1 MKKIAKVA
9 AIVLLGLFLITGLT
23 ACKAK
28 YELSFNTNCE
38 STIQS
43 ITVSEGE
50 ECVLPIP
57 EREGYSFEGW
67 YTDEKFSGE
76 AVEKITTNADT
87 VFYAKWAK
95 LYTLT
100 LDTDNGV
107 LAEKTFSL
115 KAGENIS
122 EFLKDKTPVKEN
134 VIFGA
139 WFNGSKMITDKT
151 VMPSADLT
159 LKAKYKAEYTVEI
172 FKQKVDSDDYEKETI
187 TDYAFIGESL
197 TLSDEYEGFNEI
209 DNENSVTTRTIS
221 ENSGENLF
229 RRYFERKRMLISF
242 RSGVESGEIVNT
254 SEHKY
259 GEKITL
265 SSDMFSREGYWL
277 IGWKDGTD
285 STVYTAGRNV
295 FNDDN
300 VVLSDE
306 ITVKTDNFYT
316 AVWQKGYHDVF
327 NSDDYIY
334 IFDDEPETIYLSRGG
349 IYFKGYYSSE
359 LNEFFFEL
367 ENEDIILS
375 GNINEDGSFAYKVMR
390 RSEKARYLYSVKD
403 GRSESVMLLFD
414 EYNGIE
420 YKDGNDSS
428 YGKYYLNDNG
438 QYVATFE
445 SGSLQ
450 GKTLVM
456 IFDEID
462 EENAETGVT
471 EQVSVF
477 RVRNEEEYKIGK
489 LFRGLLKDG
498 NLYSYKDG
506 YYTLTFSGFG
516 TVAYS
521 QVINGISK
529 IDYYYC
535 SLENNRIT
543 LTDVDENVVGIVEML
558 EIGTTKCYMF
568 YNGNLDNTFTDETGA
583 TLKLDGVCKAEYN
596 NGTTTV
602 NGYYETENSVFGG
615 VIVTILSGDQTYKF
629 LLKQKEDDSTG
640 GIVGEDGDSAESK
653 IEYDLIV
660 KGKRYKEYYY
670 KSEDGALYAPLIVID
685 DGETG
690 KASLYGYTD
699 SGKYVFVSSGNYT
712 YDQKTGRTVYSAEK
726 FAASDTLKNVA
737 VIPFDV
743 AKVQTAEVYFGT
755 AAIGSV
761 SVNVSYWY
769 NYSTNTDIFEL
780 GEKYYSE
787 DEKETLT
794 VISDLVV
801 YATESKYVYGTV
813 TVKDGILTLYTG
825 TNNSERTIFELKD
838 DKSFIKLV
846 NEPYRALRYN
856 SDGKIDENEYIVVEG
871 NGTGVYCSKANG
883 EIKGTFAE
891 TTRTTEFGAEIYR
904 FTSNDG
910 RFVVEYIRLSTNT
923 DNLFA
928 VSENI
933 EDNTYHAVNGTL
945 ILDGFGYYAQF
956 TDADNKV
963 YGGRYFRENEN
974 CVKMD
979 VDGITRF
986 FDFIGNNFTI
996 KGDEYGVYLNTDNG
1010 FSSYEMFYELDGYS
1024 VIKSFTLNAD
1034 GSRNYVGEGTY
1045 SRNNRNI
1052 TFTIKNGNTDIK
1064 GEFAL
1069 GDNKYLYN
1077 ETTYG
1082 ELIILHEEIKRTFV
1096 NTEDWSILI
1105 LDNAGGAIKID
1116 SDGNKRIGKYVL
1128 ITENLL
1134 YYQDEDESNSC
1145 IYRYNTSEGWANPV
1159 KFSEKAYYTEK
1170 LDSILFSQSGF
1181 AIFNGTE
1188 YCYYDVDRNGNVT
1201 VYRKDEN
1208 GGSVGKYG
1216 FKVENFGKFEKTIT
1230 YNNNQY
1236 YENSGWAIKF
1246 NRLEEGKDDY
1256 PVTLV
1261 SGSAFK
1267 YPLDA
1272 ITFAPNGNAEFSV
1285 SGAVRIC
1292 GKNYSA
1298 VVRREIDENGDTRLY
1313 LIVGTYVFDIEI
1325 SYKGE
1330 SNGSS
1335 LSTYKITAMKGVV
1348 SAMAYKYLDNY
1359 YKVYVNYGA
1368 RYAANYKNNV
1378 GTISV
1383 NYVYDV
1389 NGEVESSYVS
1399 AEFGEGSGFYDS
1411 LGNILTVGNVSFEYD
1426 SEQSLYLIRFK
1437 GQDGYNYNLVFG
1449 FRKHSAY
1456 RNTFGYYVYYLSR
1469 TETLSDENGYKVET
1483 ERVIVSDNENV
1494 SAGSIRNIKLYKG
1507 ETEIPYS
1514 GAIISSDRNTIRFIS
1529 RTLTD
1534 GKVTSSIFYDIAY
1547 TLNSDTE
1554 IGENK
1559 NILVSYKS
1567 VAVTECVMTV
1577 AYTVDG
1583 EIFFEADGDGN
1594 VVLLT
1599 IKDKVYL
1606 VSETT
1611 YDADTDVY
1619 VIRTGSKRYSF
1630 KLSNDKTVI
1639 SEFTELN
1646 D

>member
-9 AIVLLGLFLITGLT
+9 VIVLLGLFLISGLT

-28 YELSFNTNCE
+28 YELSFNTDSE
-38 STIQS
+38 VSIQS
-43 ITVSEGE
+43 VKVAEGE
-50 ECVLPIP
+50 EYILPVP
-57 EREGYSFEGW
+57 ERSGYSFEGW
-67 YTDEKFSGE
+67 FTDEKFTGD
-76 AVEKITTNADT
+76 AVVKISPKADT
-87 VFYAKWAK
+87 SFYAKWAK

-139 WFNGSKMITDKT
+139 WFNGSKVVTDKT

-159 LKAKYKAEYTVEI
+159 LTAKYKAEYTVEI
-172 FKQKVDSDDYEKETI
+172 FRQKVDSDDYEKETI
-187 TDYAFIGESL
+187 TDYAFIGENL
-197 TLSDEYEGFNEI
+197 TVSDDYEGFNEI
-209 DNENSVTTRTIS
+209 YNDNSITTKIIS
-221 ENSGENLF
+221 ENAGENIF
-229 RRYFERKRMLISF
+229 RRYFERKRMLVSF
-242 RSGVESGEIVNT
+242 RSGIENEETVNT
-254 SEHKY
+254 FEYKY

-265 SSDMFSREGYWL
+265 SDDMFSREGYWL
-277 IGWKDGTD
+277 IGWKDGED
-285 STVYTAGRNV
+285 GTVYTAGRTI
-295 FNDDN
+295 FNDDK
-300 VVLSDE
+300 VLPDE
-306 ITVKTDNFYT
+306 ITVKSNNFYT
-316 AVWQKGYHDVF
+316 AVWQKGYCDVF
-327 NSDDYIY
+327 NSDDYVY
-334 IFDDEPETIYLSRGG
+334 IFNNEPESIYLSRGG
-349 IYFKGYYSSE
+349 VYFKGYYSSE

-367 ENEDIILS
+367 ENEDIVLS
-375 GNINEDGSFAYKVMR
+375 GKINEDGSFAYKAPR
-390 RSEKARYLYSVKD
+390 RSEKTRYLYSVKD
-403 GRSESVMLLFD
+403 GRSENVMLLFD

-428 YGKYYLNDNG
+428 YGKYSLNDNG

-456 IFDEID
+456 VFDEIE
-462 EENAETGVT
+462 EENAETGKT

-477 RVRNEEEYKIGK
+477 RVRNEDEYKIGK
-489 LFRGLLKDG
+489 LFRGLIKDG

-529 IDYYYC
+529 TDYYYC
-535 SLENNRIT
+535 SIENNRIT
-543 LTDVDENVVGIVEML
+543 LTDVDENVIGIAEML
-558 EIGTTKCYMF
+558 DIGTTKCYMF
-568 YNGNLDNTFTDETGA
+568 YNGNLDNTFTAESGA
-583 TLKLDGVCKAEYN
+583 TLKLDGVYKAEYTD
-596 NGTTTV
+596 GTSTI
-602 NGYYETENSVFGG
+602 NGYYETETSVFGG
-615 VIVTILSGDQTYKF
+615 VIVTVLSGDQTYKF
-629 LLKQKEDDSTG
+629 LLKQREDSSAG
-640 GIVGEDGDSAESK
+640 GIIGEEGNNSEIK
-653 IEYDLIV
+653 IEYDLAL

-670 KSEDGALYAPLIVID
+670 KSADGALYTPLIVID

-699 SGKYVFVSSGNYT
+699 SGKHVFVSSGNYT
-712 YDQKTGRTVYSAEK
+712 YDQKTGRTVYRAES
-726 FAASDTLKNVA
+726 FASSENLQSVTD
-737 VIPFDV
+737 IPFDIT
-743 AKVQTAEVYFGT
+743 KVQSAECYFGT
-755 AAIGSV
+755 ATIGSV
-761 SVNVSYWY
+761 SLNVSYWY
-769 NYSTNTDIFEL
+769 SYSTKTDTVEL
-780 GEKYYSE
+780 GEKYFSS
-787 DEKETLT
+787 DEKEILT
-794 VISDLVV
+794 VISDLAV
-801 YATESKYVYGTV
+801 YATENKYLYGTAS
-813 TVKDGILTLYTG
+813 VKEKVLTLYTG
-825 TNNSERTIFELKD
+825 ANNSEKTIFELKD

-846 NEPYRALRYN
+846 NEPYRAFKYN
-856 SDGKIDENEYIVVEG
+856 SDGKMDESEYIVVNG
-871 NGTGVYCSKANG
+871 TGTGVYYSKANG
-883 EIKGTFAE
+883 EINGSFAE
-891 TTRTTEFGAEIYR
+891 TTRTTEFGAKIYK

-910 RFVVEYIRLSTNT
+910 RFVFEFIRLSTTT

-928 VSENI
+928 VSENS
-933 EDNTYHAVNGTL
+933 EDNTYHAVSGTL

-963 YGGRYFRENEN
+963 YGGRYFRVNEN
-974 CVKMD
+974 CVKMN

-1010 FSSYEMFYELDGYS
+1010 VSLYDKFYELDGYS
-1024 VIKSFTLNAD
+1024 VIKTFTLNAD

-1045 SRNNRNI
+1045 SRNNDSI
-1052 TFTIKNGNTDIK
+1052 TFTLKNGNTDIK

-1069 GDNKYLYN
+1069 GDNKYIYN
-1077 ETTYG
+1077 EETYG

-1116 SDGNKRIGKYVL
+1116 NDGNKRTGKYVL

-1134 YYQDEDESNSC
+1134 YYQDADENNSC
-1145 IYRYNTSEGWANPV
+1145 IYRYNTSDGWANPV

-1170 LDSILFSQSGF
+1170 LDSLLFSQSGF
-1181 AIFNGTE
+1181 AIFNGKD
-1188 YCYYDVDRNGNVT
+1188 YCYYDVDKGGNVI
-1201 VYRKDEN
+1201 VYKKDDTS
-1208 GGSVGKYG
+1208 GTAGKYG
-1216 FKVENFGKFEKTIT
+1216 FSVENFGKFEKTVT
-1230 YNNNQY
+1230 YNNNVY
-1236 YENSGWAIKF
+1236 YENSGWSIKF
-1246 NRLEEGKDDY
+1246 NRLEDGKNDY

-1261 SGSAFK
+1261 SGSSSKF
-1267 YPLDA
+1267 PLETL
-1272 ITFAPNGNAEFSV
+1272 TFAPNGNTEFKV
-1285 SGAVRIC
+1285 TGAVRIC

-1298 VVRREIDENGDTRLY
+1298 VIRREVDENNDTKLY
-1313 LIVGTYVFDIEI
+1313 LVVGTYVFDIEI

-1330 SNGSS
+1330 SSGTS

-1359 YKVYVNYGA
+1359 YKAYVNYGA
-1368 RYAANYKNNV
+1368 GYASNYKNEI

-1383 NYVYDV
+1383 NYVYDI

-1411 LGNILTVGNVSFEYD
+1411 LGNILTVENVSFEYD
-1426 SEQSLYLIRFK
+1426 SEKSLYLIRIK
-1437 GQDGYNYNLVFG
+1437 GQDGYDYSLVFG
-1449 FRKHSAY
+1449 FMKHSAY

-1469 TETLSDENGYKVET
+1469 TETLIDENGYKVET
-1483 ERVIVSDNENV
+1483 ERVIVSDNENI
-1494 SAGSIRNIKLYKG
+1494 SAGSIRNIKLYKNG
-1507 ETEIPYS
+1507 TEIPYS
-1514 GAIISSDRNTIRFIS
+1514 GAIISGDRSTIRFIS

-1534 GKVTSSIFYDIAY
+1534 GKVTSSIYYNIAY

-1554 IGENK
+1554 IGDNK
-1559 NILVSYKS
+1559 NILATYKA
-1567 VAVTECVMTV
+1567 VVVTENVMIV
-1577 AYTVDG
+1577 AYTEDG

-1599 IKDKVYL
+1599 INDKVYL
-1606 VSETT
+1606 VTETN
-1611 YDADTDVY
+1611 YDVDADTY
-1619 VIRTGSKRYSF
+1619 VIKAGGKKYSF